1 MTDSIDEETHYHL
14 LKLIQENPDIT
25 QRQLA
30 EMMGVSVGKVNYCI
44 KALVAVGHIKLNNFK
59 QSKNKLGYMY
69 VLTPKALKEKAQI
82 TMLFLQQKQNQYER
96 LKREIEELKQSI
108 LSNSIEDSIHAEQ

>member
-14 LKLIQENPDIT
+14 LKLIQENPHIT

-44 KALVAVGHIKLNNFK
+44 KALVDVGHIKLNNFK
-59 QSKNKLGYMY
+59 QSKNKLRYMY
-69 VLTPKALKEKAQI
+69 VLTPRALKEKAQI
-82 TMLFLQQKQNQYER
+82 TMRFLQQKQQQYER
-96 LKREIEELKQSI
+96 LKQEIEEL
-108 LSNSIEDSIHAEQ
+108 EDQLRSSSSL

>member
-14 LKLIQENPDIT
+14 LKLIQENPHIT

-44 KALVAVGHIKLNNFK
+44 KALVAVGHVKLNNFK
-59 QSKNKLGYMY
+59 ESKNKLGYMY
-69 VLTPKALKEKAQI
+69 VLTPKALKEKGQI
-82 TMLFLQQKQNQYER
+82 TMLFLQQRQEQYEQ
-96 LKREIEELKQSI
+96 LKQEIEELKDQLRSS
-108 LSNSIEDSIHAEQ
+108 L